1 MLNFGVLQ
9 GSVLGLISLILST
22 KPCPT
27 LIRQHS
33 ISHQSF
39 ADNTRLYNVC
49 RPDQMDASVKRTQN
63 CISDVKTWMAA
74 NKLKLN
80 VDKTESL
87 LDA

>member
-9 GSVLGLISLILST
+9 GSVLGLISFILYP
-22 KPCPT
+22 KPFPT

-33 ISHQSF
+33 ISNQSF
-39 ADNTRLYNVC
+39 ADDTQLYNVC
-49 RPDQMDASVKRTQN
+49 RPDQMDASVKRTQD
-63 CISDVKTWMAA
+63 CISDVKTWMTD
-74 NKLKLN
+74 NKLKLY